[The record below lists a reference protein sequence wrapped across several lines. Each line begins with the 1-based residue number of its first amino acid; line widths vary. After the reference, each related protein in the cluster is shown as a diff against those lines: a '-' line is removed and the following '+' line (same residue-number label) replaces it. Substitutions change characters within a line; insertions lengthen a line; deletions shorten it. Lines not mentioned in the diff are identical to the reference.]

1 MSERASRYFCFK
13 NNKGVCPSLL
23 SGIFFLFKSRG
34 VREGR
39 LPEMERL
46 YNVRARI
53 SYRLRLWH
61 RDRALGLSY
70 RLRLWHRDRALGQ
83 QTLDFDTLFLCR

>member
-1 MSERASRYFCFK
+1 
-13 NNKGVCPSLL
+13 
-23 SGIFFLFKSRG
+23 
-34 VREGR
+34 
-39 LPEMERL
+39 MERL

-83 QTLDFDTLFLCR
+83 QTLDFDTLFLC

>member
-34 VREGR
+34 VR
-39 LPEMERL
+39 
-46 YNVRARI
+46 VRACLQVFSFYCFI
-53 SYRLRLWH
+53 
-61 RDRALGLSY
+61 
-70 RLRLWHRDRALGQ
+70 
-83 QTLDFDTLFLCR
+83 F